1 MQIVENSNHI
11 LTTFNNV
18 GLGVT
23 FKCGNDYFMKIDIV
37 CDLMPTSYK
46 YGVPQF
52 VTYNAIR
59 LKDGKLH
66 EIKEDEE
73 VVLVNCKLVVE

>member
-1 MQIVENSNHI
+1 MQIIENNKHV

-18 GLGVT
+18 GLGMT
-23 FKCGNDYFMKIDIV
+23 FKCGNDYFMKIETVTDPHPKLNNFNI
-37 CDLMPTSYK
+37 PT
-46 YGVPQF
+46 F
-52 VTYNAIR
+52 DTYNAIR

-66 EIKEDEE
+66 YFKEYEE

>member
-23 FKCGNDYFMKIDIV
+23 FKCGNDYFIKIDTV
-37 CDLMPTSYK
+37 CDSIPTL
-46 YGVPQF
+46 GRCGALTF
-52 VTYNAIR
+52 ATYNAIR
-59 LKDGKLH
+59 LKDGKLY

-73 VVLVNCKLVVE
+73 VILVNCKLVVE

>member
-23 FKCGNDYFMKIDIV
+23 FKCENDYFMKIDIV
-37 CDLMPTSYK
+37 YDSIPTLGK
-46 YGVPQF
+46 YGVLTF
-52 VTYNAIR
+52 ATYNAIR